1 MNPEEYN
8 EMEQT
13 AGFGG
18 CDDRND
24 GCATV
29 NYQYANI
36 SVPVEV
42 KPKTRAGE
50 VTIECCDE
58 PCIECCADDCGN
70 GLDIVI
76 TQKVCIKIPIRYQ
89 IEACV
94 SEESISCD

>member
-36 SVPVEV
+36 SIPIEV
-42 KPKTRAGE
+42 RPKTRVGDI
-50 VTIECCDE
+50 TIECCDE
-58 PCIECCADDCGN
+58 PSIECCDCDSKN
-70 GLDIVI
+70 GLNLVI
-76 TQKVCIKIPIRYQ
+76 TQKVCVKIPVRYQ
-89 IEACV
+89 IEACAG
-94 SEESISCD
+94 EESISCE

>member
-1 MNPEEYN
+1 MNQEEYN
-8 EMEQT
+8 EME
-13 AGFGG
+13 FGG
-18 CDDRND
+18 CDGRND
-24 GCATV
+24 GCTTL

-42 KPKTRAGE
+42 KPKTTTGD

-58 PCIECCADDCGN
+58 PVIECCTNECKD

-89 IEACV
+89 IETCV
-94 SEESISCD
+94 GEESIKCD

>member
-58 PCIECCADDCGN
+58 PCIECCADDCGT
-70 GLDIVI
+70 GLNIVI